1 MRTFIVRP
9 LAPLPLLAT
18 LAGAC
23 GSQESS
29 STATPAFQPA
39 TRPGAAATE
48 ATVLRFSGTL
58 PCADCSGIRT
68 ELTLTR
74 DASGEPQ
81 TYQLRETYLGSSSSG
96 GEKTFESAGR
106 WTIERRA
113 GEPETTVYRLDGGG
127 DEQRARSFER
137 VSEQDIRLLDR
148 QGNRIDSQLNYTLT
162 QVPLLAFPAP
172 TAGSTGGPPAEA
184 GAPVPAAMVTDLAS
198 GWPLTLR
205 VGQDLT
211 ARLSVDRASGA
222 RWALRPG
229 SDGGILT
236 GQGPPTYE
244 SAEGKGVEIFQFK
257 ASKPGTTELTFEL
270 RSGSGGSPARTV
282 SYQVTVP

>member
-1 MRTFIVRP
+1 
-9 LAPLPLLAT
+9 
-18 LAGAC
+18 
-23 GSQESS
+23 
-29 STATPAFQPA
+29 
-39 TRPGAAATE
+39 
-48 ATVLRFSGTL
+48 
-58 PCADCSGIRT
+58 
-68 ELTLTR
+68 
-74 DASGEPQ
+74 
-81 TYQLRETYLGSSSSG
+81 
-96 GEKTFESAGR
+96 
-106 WTIERRA
+106 
-113 GEPETTVYRLDGGG
+113 
-127 DEQRARSFER
+127 
-137 VSEQDIRLLDR
+137 
-148 QGNRIDSQLNYTLT
+148 
-162 QVPLLAFPAP
+162 
-172 TAGSTGGPPAEA
+172 
-184 GAPVPAAMVTDLAS
+184 MVTDLAS

-222 RWALRPG
+222 RWTLRPG